1 MPSIRLEF
9 AQFGDF
15 DSFDVIRSTTSLAG
29 VADVDLP
36 SPIVTGLTTM
46 YYVDTMIVDG
56 ATYYYKVRVNRDGT
70 SIVSDQIAE
79 ITAGV
84 LWTPLDLTTA
94 MYFSADSVIKD
105 GSNRISQLTDLSGN
119 NRHATQSVDVYKP
132 VLSIFND
139 GSLAM
144 QFDGVNDY
152 FWQSNTSYLNNVAG
166 SWVFSVELMNSKT
179 GYTYL
184 LASPFN
190 SSGASKFASGYS
202 TNKPYVGGRRQY
214 ANAWSE
220 AVDTSTRSAVQNIN
234 FSQISFSNAKAFVM
248 LNGVQVAVN
257 NSFGTAGNADGTA
270 IFGTSIGAYVSGSSS
285 TYEGGIVGK
294 VGCIIVGTGV
304 LSTEN
309 RQRLEGWAAHK
320 YGLQPNLPGDHPY
333 KNTPPFSS

>member
-1 MPSIRLEF
+1 MAGIRLEF
-9 AQFGDF
+9 AQYGDF
-15 DSFDVIRSTTSLAG
+15 DTFDVIRSTTSLAG

-46 YYVDTMIVDG
+46 YYVDSAVVVGT
-56 ATYYYKVRVNRDGT
+56 TYYYKVRVNRDGT
-70 SIVSDQIAE
+70 SVVSDQIAAL
-79 ITAGV
+79 AGI
-84 LWTPLDLTTA
+84 LWTPLNLTTT
-94 MYFSADSVIKD
+94 MYFSADSVVKD

-132 VLSIFND
+132 VLSTFSD

-166 SWVFSVELMNSKT
+166 SWAFSVELMNSKT

-234 FSQISFSNAKAFVM
+234 FSQVDFSIAKAYVFI
-248 LNGVQVAVN
+248 NAAQVAIN
-257 NSFGTAGNADGTA
+257 NSFGTAGNADSTA
-270 IFGTSIGAYVSGSSS
+270 IFGTSIGAYVGNNGS

-320 YGLQPNLPGDHPY
+320 YGLQANLPGDHPY
-333 KNTPPFSS
+333 KNIPPLL

>member
-1 MPSIRLEF
+1 MPGIRLEF

-15 DSFDVIRSTTSLAG
+15 DSFDVIRSASSMSSI
-29 VADVDLP
+29 ADNDLP

-46 YYVDTMIVDG
+46 YYVDTAVVIG

-70 SIVSDQIAE
+70 SVVSDQIAALAAD
-79 ITAGV
+79 I
-84 LWTPLDLTTA
+84 LWTPLSITTA
-94 MYFSADSVIKD
+94 MYFSAGSVVKD

-132 VLSIFND
+132 VLSTFSD

-152 FWQSNTSYLNNVAG
+152 FWQGNTSYLNNVG
-166 SWVFSVELMNSKT
+166 GVWSFSVELLSSKS

-234 FSQISFSNAKAFVM
+234 FSQVDFSIAKAYIFI
-248 LNGVQVAVN
+248 NAAQVAIN
-257 NSFGTAGNADGTA
+257 NSFGTAGNADSTA
-270 IFGTSIGAYVSGSSS
+270 IFGTSIGAYVGNNGS

-294 VGCIIVGTGV
+294 VGCIIVGAGV

-309 RQRLEGWAAHK
+309 RLRLEGWAAHK
-320 YGLQPNLPGDHPY
+320 YGLQVNLPSDHPY
-333 KNTPPFSS
+333 KTSPPLL